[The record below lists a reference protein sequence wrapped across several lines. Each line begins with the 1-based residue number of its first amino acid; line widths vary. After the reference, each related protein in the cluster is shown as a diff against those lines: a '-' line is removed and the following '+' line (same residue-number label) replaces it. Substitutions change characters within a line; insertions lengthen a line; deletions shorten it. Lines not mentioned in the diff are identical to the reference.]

1 MSAQD
6 IALEKLQVTGYKC
19 TLFDDPEKYLD
30 ISLGNLLVPALSD
43 PSLLIDRYDCRGYLQ
58 DFSDYDADNV
68 VRRSNLQTEEDA
80 ALEELCDYERYL
92 ELEVDVHEVATLQ
105 EEDAKR
111 ECEAARSSYTAVD
124 FTYEAEDAGSQR
136 ELDVD
141 RPKSASDNIPPKP
154 EESDSDMT
162 SSARTSDNAPY
173 VCPPELVL
181 PPYMVLP
188 QSDRQAAIIERTAV
202 FIARNSTQMEI
213 VLKAKQASNSQ
224 FQFLNYDSELNPFYK
239 ELVKLIKAGRYFP
252 KIRQL
257 PETNSFAGDGQTDPI
272 NSVSTD
278 EPYQLKLPKV
288 DISNTAYAS
297 LINRF
302 KKSNEDKLAASSPTS
317 SAAADSPKD
326 AASPASHSQ
335 SGEEC
340 RNSTSGHDKSASS
353 EKPSSVDKDLATSSK
368 SSTVTNGFSA
378 LDYEQCYQNYYKHY
392 YAYYYIQLARSRVGS
407 KKITSDLGPEES
419 ASLVQ
424 EAAKAAA
431 SAASSAVNAIHQS
444 SNSPSVEQRVIID
457 KMAEY
462 VARNGE
468 EFEEIVKNQKKG
480 DPRLAFLR
488 PGHLF
493 HAYYQSKK
501 AEIMG
506 RKTKRSPTK
515 QSSSEKPAVGSPK
528 SGQAPTATKSTNDSV
543 SSKKTSMTAISFRLS
558 KSASSGRLKGLAGE
572 SEPLTNAADSNSS
585 NSEPKGDRPL
595 SPSIRLSGSCSL
607 LPGMNSYSSDS
618 EGEESPPPTPITTPI
633 RDEPKEELMNME
645 TSNEVPANPALAPP
659 GITIFGPLP
668 MAQAS
673 PQIQPGVLV
682 SPLVDDQS
690 LAKAPAA
697 PLVHNSTEPPRRSP
711 SLRTQYTAETKDPT
725 PPPRTH
731 YTTATLFSEVS
742 KTPVAAPPS
751 QADSLRSESC
761 KKTSP
766 PTAHV
771 PLVEP
776 PTTVGVTSSPQRA
789 FTPPDE
795 FAILTREFRSGD
807 SPDTRETKLSC
818 ESVDRLGSIP
828 SPPAPTVSA
837 AEQARLQRERR
848 QRAALLVARIKR
860 DRESQSGPT
869 VKVPISGS
877 ASPPPP
883 PQSVPNA
890 VARDVIAQLR
900 LQRERALAAQAEE
913 EAKIRK
919 KKYAKC
925 PPSAYAIGSN
935 DRDSPNE
942 SGGDGRKRPRRTS
955 PSPRTSPICLADQSL
970 LASSRLRR
978 RSRSSSSPSNHH
990 RKSNKSHRHQK
1001 KSKHHRHRS

>member
-1 MSAQD
+1 MLPVQD
-6 IALEKLQVTGYKC
+6 VALEKLQVTGYKC

-30 ISLGNLLVPALSD
+30 INLGSLLVPVLSD

-58 DFSDYDADNV
+58 DLSDYDADNV
-68 VRRSNLQTEEDA
+68 IRRSNLQTEEDT

-92 ELEVDVHEVATLQ
+92 ELQVDVHEVAILQ
-105 EEDAKR
+105 GESVLLCITTSDKRARLRGKASPYFCVPEEEVKR
-111 ECEAARSSYTAVD
+111 EGEAVRSSYAAVD
-124 FTYEAEDAGSQR
+124 FSYQAKDTSSPR
-136 ELDVD
+136 ELGTDE
-141 RPKSASDNIPPKP
+141 PKSAAQIPSSGSDSIPTKP
-154 EESDSDMT
+154 EESDNDMT
-162 SSARTSDNAPY
+162 SAAKAPDNAPY

-257 PETNSFAGDGQTDPI
+257 PETNSFGGDGQTDPL
-272 NSVSTD
+272 NSMPAD

-317 SAAADSPKD
+317 AAAESPKD
-326 AASPASHSQ
+326 TSSPASHSH
-335 SGEEC
+335 SGEEFH
-340 RNSTSGHDKSASS
+340 NSTSGHDEPVLAA
-353 EKPSSVDKDLATSSK
+353 KPSSEGNDLAASSK
-368 SSTVTNGFSA
+368 SNTVTNGFSA

-407 KKITSDLGPEES
+407 KKLTSDLSPDES
-419 ASLVQ
+419 TSLVQ

-431 SAASSAVNAIHQS
+431 TAASSAVNAIHQS

-462 VARNGE
+462 VARNGD

-501 AEIMG
+501 AEIMAS
-506 RKTKRSPTK
+506 RTIKSPNK
-515 QSSSEKPAVGSPK
+515 QSSTEKSAVGSPK
-528 SGQAPTATKSTNDSV
+528 NGQASTVTKPTIDSS
-543 SSKKTSMTAISFRLS
+543 SSKKTSTAAISFRLS

-572 SEPLTNAADSNSS
+572 SESLTRAADSNSS
-585 NSEPKGDRPL
+585 SCEPKIDRPM
-595 SPSIRLSGSCSL
+595 SPNIRLSGSCSL

-618 EGEESPPPTPITTPI
+618 EGEESPPPSPVTLPI
-633 RDEPKEELMNME
+633 RAESKETAVEMTEP
-645 TSNEVPANPALAPP
+645 SNGIPTNPTLVPSS
-659 GITIFGPLP
+659 ITVFGPLP
-668 MAQAS
+668 MAQAP
-673 PQIQPGVLV
+673 PQAQSTIIALPRVE
-682 SPLVDDQS
+682 DQS
-690 LAKAPAA
+690 LLKMPAT
-697 PLVHNSTEPPRRSP
+697 PIIQNFTERSCRSP
-711 SLRTQYTAETKDPT
+711 SRLTEPIPEAKVPT
-725 PPPRTH
+725 PPPGAQGAASTVFDGVSS
-731 YTTATLFSEVS
+731 TLAA
-742 KTPVAAPPS
+742 AAPHLTES
-751 QADSLRSESC
+751 SRVDSSKNTC
-761 KKTSP
+761 P
-766 PTAHV
+766 PTVLA
-771 PLVEP
+771 PLVE
-776 PTTVGVTSSPQRA
+776 TTTTAAVTSSPQRV
-789 FTPPDE
+789 FTPSDDL
-795 FAILTREFRSGD
+795 ALLTREFSTED
-807 SPDTRETKLSC
+807 SPEADKDKLSG
-818 ESVDRLGSIP
+818 ESVDRLGCTP
-828 SPPAPTVSA
+828 SPPAPAVSA
-837 AEQARLQRERR
+837 TELARLQRERR

-860 DRESQSGPT
+860 DRESQPEPT

-913 EAKIRK
+913 EAKARK
-919 KKYAKC
+919 KVIMSICFSLRA
-925 PPSAYAIGSN
+925 PGLIISLSLQNVWQIF
-935 DRDSPNE
+935 SP
-942 SGGDGRKRPRRTS
+942 K
-955 PSPRTSPICLADQSL
+955 
-970 LASSRLRR
+970 
-978 RSRSSSSPSNHH
+978 
-990 RKSNKSHRHQK
+990 
-1001 KSKHHRHRS
+1001 